1 MCLCWEIFTSEWIEC
16 SKPPSLNINIVST
29 LNRRV
34 FSPGVTP
41 CLCSRWVTP
50 GSLAWGGLKVVGGFP
65 EWRDQKDHRD
75 PEACRENRAPPA
87 CLASRALR
95 WVAGSVHPFSVG
107 TPSHSTRGRGRPL
120 LGSVGSCPVVIPA
133 AGSCHVCPFTLWQ
146 SPVYGSVY
154 NCLFLSCRRGEH
166 RQISTLSRCAWG
178 SCKVNKS

>member
-1 MCLCWEIFTSEWIEC
+1 MCLRWEIFTSEWIEC

-41 CLCSRWVTP
+41 CLCSRWVTL

-95 WVAGSVHPFSVG
+95 WVAGSPPFLCGDSIPQHGGVG
-107 TPSHSTRGRGRPL
+107 AAWTPPPGQCGQL
-120 LGSVGSCPVVIPA
+120 SCCKSRHRFLPR
-133 AGSCHVCPFTLWQ
+133 L
-146 SPVYGSVY
+146 SVY
-154 NCLFLSCRRGEH
+154 LVTEPCLWFR
-166 RQISTLSRCAWG
+166 
-178 SCKVNKS
+178 V